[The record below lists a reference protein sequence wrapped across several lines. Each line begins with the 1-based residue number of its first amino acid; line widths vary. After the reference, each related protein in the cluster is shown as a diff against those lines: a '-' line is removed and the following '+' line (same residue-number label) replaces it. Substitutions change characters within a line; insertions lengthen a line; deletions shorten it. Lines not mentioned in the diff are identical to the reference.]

1 MILEYAAVAGGIL
14 IAAGALALIAVLT
27 LAGRPNDEGVFD
39 AAELAYEPAGPPQTT
54 RALAPAVPR
63 QHLPCPNPYCRGR
76 HCGTWR
82 RRGVPCSDQT
92 ATIDLPLYASG
103 LPLPRDGRHAVST
116 VLVRWLAGDW
126 WEVPMPVR
134 LRRQL
139 GRMAG
144 AARVPV
150 QLGYPVGRLP

>member
-1 MILEYAAVAGGIL
+1 MILEYAAMAGGIL
-14 IAAGALALIAVLT
+14 IAGGALALIAVLT
-27 LAGRPNDEGVFD
+27 LAGRSNDEGVFD
-39 AAELAYEPAGPPQTT
+39 AAELVCEPPGPAAATLPPQ
-54 RALAPAVPR
+54 AAPGG
-63 QHLPCPNPYCRGR
+63 HLPCPNSQCRGR
-76 HCGTWR
+76 HCSTWR

-92 ATIDLPLYASG
+92 ATIDMPLYTSG

-150 QLGYPVGRLP
+150 QLSYPVRRLP